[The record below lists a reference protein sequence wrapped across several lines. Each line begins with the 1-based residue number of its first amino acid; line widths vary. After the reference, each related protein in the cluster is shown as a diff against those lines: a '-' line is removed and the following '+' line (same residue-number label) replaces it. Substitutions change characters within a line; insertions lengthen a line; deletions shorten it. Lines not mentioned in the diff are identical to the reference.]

1 MGEYGGVE
9 WGELRRRA
17 EGRGGVRR
25 SAGSEQLGSA
35 TCCREPPMGGSRA
48 LRHAPNIKIGG
59 RGEEQRSIADNA
71 RQNWCN
77 ISSMCGTTLRR
88 PGTEVSLALHIR
100 FVVVAVAVAVAVL
113 VVGGG
118 VEHAGAPPCAWKG
131 EEDHRTVRTPE
142 AVGRRGR

>member
-1 MGEYGGVE
+1 MLQ
-9 WGELRRRA
+9 WLFA
-17 EGRGGVRR
+17 
-25 SAGSEQLGSA
+25 S
-35 TCCREPPMGGSRA
+35 PPPSPSLNIGCGPGFIETARWCNILSRA
-48 LRHAPNIKIGG
+48 LGGGAPRDLRHAPNIKIGG

-118 VEHAGAPPCAWKG
+118 VEHAGAPPCVWKG

>member
-1 MGEYGGVE
+1 MRPILKSGG
-9 WGELRRRA
+9 G
-17 EGRGGVRR
+17 
-25 SAGSEQLGSA
+25 
-35 TCCREPPMGGSRA
+35 
-48 LRHAPNIKIGG
+48 
-59 RGEEQRSIADNA
+59 GEEQRSIADNA

-118 VEHAGAPPCAWKG
+118 VEHAGAPPCVWKG